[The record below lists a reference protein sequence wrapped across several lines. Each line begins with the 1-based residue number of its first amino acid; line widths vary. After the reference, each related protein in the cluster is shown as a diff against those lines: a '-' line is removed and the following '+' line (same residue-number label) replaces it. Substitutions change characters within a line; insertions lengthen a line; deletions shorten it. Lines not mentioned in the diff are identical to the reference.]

1 MELITKAPKGTVDI
15 VPGKSEKW
23 QVVED
28 VFRSEA
34 ELNGFGEVR
43 TPVFEHTELFQR
55 GVGDTTDVVE
65 KQMYTFEDKGGR
77 SITLRPEGTAGAV
90 RAMLENGLYNAG
102 YPVKL
107 YYLTSCY
114 RYEKPQAGRLR
125 ELHQFGVEMFGAA
138 EPVADAQIIAMAL
151 SAFKRLGLEDV
162 GLQLNSIGCPEC
174 RKEYHKALKEYFT
187 ARKEQLCDTCLSRL
201 ERNPMRILDCKSP
214 ECQEVCKG
222 APKITDYLCED
233 CKAHF
238 AKVQEFLTALG
249 IEFEIDPG
257 LVRGLDYYT
266 RTVFEFPSKS
276 LGFALGGGGRYDG
289 LVEEMGGTLFTV
301 AKDVKLQVEFN
312 PGRVK
317 GYRLIGYENRLMA
330 AEDFADDARD
340 GGEIGA
346 GHDSAVL
353 VDAMMR
359 NVYGSRSTAEAFLP
373 LLRRGMK
380 RIAAITE
387 IESSNSW
394 STGKTDLAYHASL
407 AGLNMMGKI
416 LFNHL
421 RPEGFTF
428 RWYCDDGAPGGMCA
442 ADYITSGLCYDE
454 KEPYIHSDENRLVLR
469 DAWLREISW

>member
-15 VPGKSEKW
+15 VPGKAEKW
-23 QVVED
+23 QVMED

-34 ELNGFGEVR
+34 ELNGFGEIR
-43 TPVFEHTELFQR
+43 TPVFEHTELFLR

-187 ARKEQLCDTCLSRL
+187 ARKDQLCDTCLSRL

-222 APKITDYLCED
+222 APKITAYLCED

-289 LVEEMGGTLFTV
+289 LVEEFGGKPTPGLGFGLGLDRILM
-301 AKDVKLQVEFN
+301 ALEAQQVEF
-312 PGRVK
+312 PQLPKCEMYIATMGEEAQKKAFLLLDELHRCGIPADTDLCGRGLK
-317 GYRLIGYENRLMA
+317 AQMKYAGKIGAKFTMVLGDNELQEGKAEMKNMKTGEKRKIAINGEDFINDYVTVSTE
-330 AEDFADDARD
+330 AEDFSQD
-340 GGEIGA
+340 GI
-346 GHDSAVL
+346 
-353 VDAMMR
+353 
-359 NVYGSRSTAEAFLP
+359 F
-373 LLRRGMK
+373 
-380 RIAAITE
+380 
-387 IESSNSW
+387 
-394 STGKTDLAYHASL
+394 
-407 AGLNMMGKI
+407 
-416 LFNHL
+416 F
-421 RPEGFTF
+421 
-428 RWYCDDGAPGGMCA
+428 
-442 ADYITSGLCYDE
+442 
-454 KEPYIHSDENRLVLR
+454 
-469 DAWLREISW
+469 